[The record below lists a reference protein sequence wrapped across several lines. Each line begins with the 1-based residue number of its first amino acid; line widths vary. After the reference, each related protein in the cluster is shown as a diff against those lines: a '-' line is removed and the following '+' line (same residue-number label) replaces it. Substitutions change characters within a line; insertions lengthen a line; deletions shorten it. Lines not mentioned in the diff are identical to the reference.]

1 MVTRLIRRVPFLE
14 QELFIIPG
22 HMSSPPV
29 FIGVHVTPSLVF
41 PHSVLWTIISLFVR
55 FHLAILLS
63 DRLRYSASDYPF
75 VLCILV

>member
-63 DRLRYSASDYPF
+63 DRLLITLLSYVY
-75 VLCILV
+75 